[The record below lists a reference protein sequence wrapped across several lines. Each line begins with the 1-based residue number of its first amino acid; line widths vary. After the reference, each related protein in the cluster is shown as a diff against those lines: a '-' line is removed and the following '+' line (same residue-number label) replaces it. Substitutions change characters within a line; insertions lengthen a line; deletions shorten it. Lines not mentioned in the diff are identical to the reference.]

1 MKRIFAV
8 TLGILTAVG
17 GFVDVGDLVANSQ
30 AGARYGMRQAWVVVL
45 GVLCIC
51 VYAEMAGRVA
61 AVSGRPTFDLIR
73 ARLGPRVALANLAGS
88 YLVTVLTLGAEI
100 GGVALAIQLASGVHY
115 LLWVPVAGFAVW
127 VVLWR
132 LRFSV
137 MEKVFGISGLAL
149 VVFTVALIKLPTD
162 WSALLG
168 QAVRPASGGS
178 GGVRYWYLAVALF
191 ASAVSPYEVL
201 FFSSGAV
208 EERWTGAD
216 LATERL
222 NALVGFAVG
231 GLLGL
236 SLMAGSAV
244 LFHPLGTDVTTFDEV
259 ARPATLAFGR
269 VGLAVAI
276 LGFFA
281 ATFGAALEVGLASGY
296 SVAQYFGWQWGK
308 LVRPREAARFHT
320 VVLVSVLIGMAV
332 LLTMID
338 PIRLTIYMLVL
349 NALVLPLTYPPILV
363 VANDR
368 GYLGDRINGR
378 LANLLGTAFLVV
390 LVAAAVAAVPLM
402 ILAGGTG

>member
-61 AVSGRPTFDLIR
+61 AVSGRATFDLVR
-73 ARLGPRVALANLAGS
+73 ARLGPRVALANLAAS

-149 VVFTVALIKLPTD
+149 VVFTVALVELPTD

-168 QAVRPASGGS
+168 QAVHPSPSGHGWL
-178 GGVRYWYLAVALF
+178 GYWYVAVALF

-222 NALVGFAVG
+222 NVLVGFTVG

-244 LFHPLGTDVTTFDEV
+244 LFHPVGADVTTFGEV
-259 ARPATLAFGR
+259 ARPAADAFGR
-269 VGLAVAI
+269 AGLAAAI

-281 ATFGAALEVGLASGY
+281 ATFGAALEVGLATGY
-296 SVAQYFGWQWGK
+296 STAQYFGWQWGK
-308 LVRPREAARFHT
+308 YVRPRQAARFHT
-320 VVLVSVLIGMAV
+320 VVLVSVLLGVAV
-332 LLTMID
+332 LLTMIN
-338 PIRLTIYMLVL
+338 PIRLTIYMLIL
-349 NALVLPLTYPPILV
+349 NAVVLPLTYLPILV

-368 GYLGDRINGR
+368 EYLGDRVNGR
-378 LANLLGTAFLVV
+378 LMNLLGTVFLVV

-402 ILAGGTG
+402 ILTGGGG

>member
-1 MKRIFAV
+1 MKRIFTV

-51 VYAEMAGRVA
+51 VYAEMSGRVA
-61 AVSGRPTFDLIR
+61 VVSGRATFDLVR

-88 YLVTVLTLGAEI
+88 YLVTVLTLAAEI
-100 GGVALAIQLASGVHY
+100 GGVALALQLASGVPY
-115 LLWVPVAGFAVW
+115 LIWVPVAGFAVW
-127 VVLWR
+127 LVLWR
-132 LRFSV
+132 LRFSI
-137 MEKVFGISGLAL
+137 MEKVFGIAGLAL
-149 VVFTVALIKLPTD
+149 VVFTVALVKLPTD

-168 QAVRPASGGS
+168 QAVRPAPD
-178 GGVRYWYLAVALF
+178 GVRYWYLAVALF

-201 FFSSGAV
+201 FFSSGAI

-216 LATERL
+216 LATERA

-236 SLMAGSAV
+236 SLMATAAV
-244 LFHPLGTDVTTFDEV
+244 LFHPTGADVTTFDQV
-259 ARPATLAFGR
+259 ARPAAVAFGR
-269 VGLAVAI
+269 IGLAVAI

-281 ATFGAALEVGLASGY
+281 ATFGAALEVGLATGY
-296 SVAQYFGWQWGK
+296 STAQYFGWQWGK
-308 LVRPREAARFHT
+308 FVPPRQAARFHT
-320 VVLVSVLIGMAV
+320 VVLVSVLLGTVV
-332 LLTMID
+332 LLTMVD

-349 NALVLPLTYPPILV
+349 NAVVLPLTYLPILV

-368 GYLGDRINGR
+368 DYLGDRVNGR
-378 LANLLGTAFLVV
+378 LANLLGTVFLVV
-390 LVAAAVAAVPLM
+390 LVVAAVAAVPLLV
-402 ILAGGTG
+402 LAGGGG